1 MPVNWNKNIKKIYSK
16 QIIKQKIIVW
26 TYTVYSTIIN
36 LMKWMHKNKLASL
49 LLIPKCSL
57 IKKT

>member
-36 LMKWMHKNKLASL
+36 LINWMHKNKSVSL
-49 LLIPKCSL
+49 LLIPKCLL

>member
-36 LMKWMHKNKLASL
+36 LINWMHKNKLVSL
-49 LLIPKCSL
+49 LLIPKCLL